1 MNGIPFGTLQ
11 VIVVLVA
18 LFLFAFWYDRW
29 ISGMGASGEGLA
41 WAQVVGGVFITL
53 IAIGILDIL
62 LPSWNAF
69 FTGLMAFAVSGFPMA
84 YGAKA
89 RHDEAMG
96 RARQAMKE

>member
-11 VIVVLVA
+11 VIAVLTV
-18 LFLFAFWYDRW
+18 LFLFAFFYDRW
-29 ISGMGASGEGLA
+29 VAGMGASGEGLA

-53 IAIGILDIL
+53 VAIGVLDVL
-62 LPSWNAF
+62 LPDWNAF

-84 YGAKA
+84 FGAKT

-96 RARQAMKE
+96 RARKAMKE